1 MALPLLVSD
10 VRAKSLVPRVALELP
25 SFNSP
30 VQQLAD

>member
-1 MALPLLVSD
+1 